1 MQFNNHIICP
11 DWRLSSDHALLTV
24 KISILEEHIQT
35 RKQTIVKNSEEEI
48 KFIADI
54 IELVK
59 RLNTNHI
66 SSKEDLENIVQEF
79 AHSIDD
85 I

>member
-1 MQFNNHIICP
+1 
-11 DWRLSSDHALLTV
+11 V

-35 RKQTIVKNSEEEI
+35 RKQTIVKNSKEEI
-48 KFIADI
+48 KFIANV

>member
-1 MQFNNHIICP
+1 
-11 DWRLSSDHALLTV
+11 V